1 MGARERRLPTGTGP
15 SRTACAATIPS
26 RAVSRRAAIGHAT
39 IGVASLVRAGD
50 AAGPGVA
57 GDPPRSVV
65 FCAGDGGV
73 TLYRIP
79 ATVVTAAGTLVVV
92 CEARRD
98 SRRDWGE
105 IEVHLRRSRDGGRTW
120 EPARH
125 VAHHGPRIE
134 GNPTKRVGGEH
145 EQTVNNPVAV
155 VDRGSGDLVLVYC
168 VNYGRAFVIRSADDG
183 VRFSAPVEITDAFEP
198 FARHVPWRVLATGP
212 GHGIQLRGGRIVVP
226 VWLGHGAPGDH
237 HPSVAATIV
246 SDDGGRTWRAGALAV
261 PAREGVGDP
270 NETIA
275 AERADGSVLLVT
287 RNVSRAGRKLVT
299 SGPDGASGWS
309 TPEFHAALPEPV
321 CMAGLV
327 AHPSRPG
334 LLVFSCP
341 DSPARDAAG
350 AVLPHGRGRRR
361 NLTLRVS
368 HDDGVTW
375 PVTRVLEPGP
385 SAYSD
390 LAVLADGTVVCVY
403 EAEDRIVAARVSLEW
418 LLAGDAAHPDPS
430 ADP

>member
-1 MGARERRLPTGTGP
+1 MMRERGGGAFPAGRGARL
-15 SRTACAATIPS
+15 AA
-26 RAVSRRAAIGHAT
+26 
-39 IGVASLVRAGD
+39 GVAMLGTAFAVAAEPERVEVFRAGD
-50 AAGPGVA
+50 A
-57 GDPPRSVV
+57 
-65 FCAGDGGV
+65 GV

-79 ATVVTAAGTLVVV
+79 GIVATPAGTLIAC

-155 VDRGSGDLVLVYC
+155 VDRGSGDLILVYC

-246 SDDGGRTWRAGALAV
+246 SDDGGLTWRAGDLAV
-261 PAREGVGDP
+261 PGGDGRGDP
-270 NETIA
+270 NESIA
-275 AERADGSVLLVT
+275 AERSDGSVLLLS
-287 RNVSRAGRKLVT
+287 RNVSAPNRKLITV
-299 SGPDGASGWS
+299 GPDGATGWGVP
-309 TPEFHAALPEPV
+309 TFQADVPEPV

-327 AHPSRPG
+327 AHPTRPG
-334 LLVFSCP
+334 MMVMSCP
-341 DSPARDAAG
+341 DSLPRDDAG
-350 AVLPHGRGRRR
+350 AEIPAGRAKRR
-361 NLTLRVS
+361 NLALRVS
-368 HDDGVTW
+368 LDDGRTW
-375 PVTRVLEPGP
+375 PHVRVLEPGP

-390 LAVLADGTVVCVY
+390 LAVLPDGTLVCLY
-403 EAEDRIVAARVSLEW
+403 EAGDAIVAARIPFDW
-418 LLAGDAAHPDPS
+418 LPGVGPP
-430 ADP
+430 